1 MDGCCNGIEIS
12 ALTLVSEKNKY
23 KHRSIKII
31 RKTEKV
37 IVINGFSV
45 FISRIWNLSLLLL
58 LFLSNRIK
66 NKFSCIDL
74 QTQNSKNPQKNK
86 QRFLNEEA
94 EQNKERERERET
106 EKHFGFNFT
115 KVSIPAANPL
125 WQTNSLRFLYQF
137 IRVFSLSFMIKVALL
152 CLCPY
157 SLCLF
162 RCPQPHLESN
172 ATITLCYIYDNDPIL
187 KSIYRISSTWS
198 QDTGLLLAPCLRV
211 LLSCLECFF
220 VPVWYVLFKR
230 NKCLFNR
237 ISIFLKFL

>member
-94 EQNKERERERET
+94 EQNKERERDREA
-106 EKHFGFNFT
+106 FW
-115 KVSIPAANPL
+115 L
-125 WQTNSLRFLYQF
+125 
-137 IRVFSLSFMIKVALL
+137 
-152 CLCPY
+152 
-157 SLCLF
+157 
-162 RCPQPHLESN
+162 
-172 ATITLCYIYDNDPIL
+172 
-187 KSIYRISSTWS
+187 
-198 QDTGLLLAPCLRV
+198 
-211 LLSCLECFF
+211 
-220 VPVWYVLFKR
+220 
-230 NKCLFNR
+230 
-237 ISIFLKFL
+237 